1 MIKQLQEPIQQNVSV
16 SSTNADHI
24 ECGKRQYAEALE
36 SMRIKLLIVRR
47 LEAGAQFI
55 HADARRPRQEIARKR
70 D

>member
-1 MIKQLQEPIQQNVSV
+1 V
-16 SSTNADHI
+16 
-24 ECGKRQYAEALE
+24 GKRQYAEALE

-55 HADARRPRQEIARKR
+55 HADARQEIAGKR